1 MWRTDSG
8 PGTPPPVPGGLPSL
22 PDAFTVIVPVVIAA
36 GTIIGYAV
44 GGFAGVAISTPICL
58 VLGPAV
64 AWAWYA
70 AQRLLIERGRAAVPL
85 PWSLLILVLSLP
97 VALVVWLPSTSGQA
111 RPDDEKSA
119 APIGSPTPTPTP
131 TLTEA
136 PTPSPTLTPPQ
147 SPSPPPNPDDGPEPV
162 IGWPTDA
169 NDGPPKLWAYFGSEF
184 FFPDWVSCHDNDC
197 LAGEGNKVHVYTLDP
212 LGRDRTFRSDV
223 ADPVTTLTS
232 EGFTPAQTYA
242 LLKVE

>member
-8 PGTPPPVPGGLPSL
+8 SGTPPPAPGGLPSL

-36 GTIIGYAV
+36 GTIIGYAA

-223 ADPVTTLTS
+223 ADPVTTLIS